1 MSSRIFELY
10 SDLQSGT
17 NTNLNRSIRENLFEY
32 SFQHWQI
39 LALPVLLKTFLI
51 CSHNTVE
58 KRSRQT
64 RESLTEE
71 PSQEQEELKDI
82 LHELRE
88 DLDPEIL
95 NNNIYFFFSALLKV
109 TALCPSWER
118 DSDYLLSNYVKRN
131 ERPEKKT
138 GIREAHISFSRI
150 FSVINIHVLVNRDL

>member
-17 NTNLNRSIRENLFEY
+17 NTNLNRTIRGKLFEY
-32 SFQHWQI
+32 WFQHWQI

-88 DLDPEIL
+88 DLDPEI
-95 NNNIYFFFSALLKV
+95 I
-109 TALCPSWER
+109 E
-118 DSDYLLSNYVKRN
+118 
-131 ERPEKKT
+131 
-138 GIREAHISFSRI
+138 
-150 FSVINIHVLVNRDL
+150 